1 MRKDRDHSDI
11 PGTYVFDPD
20 IQDRVI
26 DLNMF
31 CMSLNKEA
39 NREQFKQ
46 GEADYLDKF
55 PMTEAQRNAV
65 LNRDWI
71 GMLRLGGN
79 IYYTFKLAIFDGI
92 NMQEIGARMEG
103 VPDDQFKEMM
113 IKGGRPIQAI
123 GIRSEWTRSGRLFG
137 GIGTPHVPGIGA
149 AVDNKKTQTDY
160 WKPLFDGYEPV
171 REWMRKEAPD
181 VAIIV
186 YNDHA
191 SAFSLELIP
200 TFAIGVAEAF
210 QPADEGYGPRKVP
223 VVEGHPELAWH
234 LAESLI
240 LNEFDMT
247 IANEMPVD
255 HGLTVPLSITRG
267 R

>member
-1 MRKDRDHSDI
+1 MRKDRDYSDI
-11 PGTYVFDPD
+11 PGTYVFDPEHSR
-20 IQDRVI
+20 QGYHH
-26 DLNMF
+26 NMF

-113 IKGGRPIQAI
+113 IKGGRPIQ
-123 GIRSEWTRSGRLFG
+123 GNRYQKEWTRSG
-137 GIGTPHVPGIGA
+137 
-149 AVDNKKTQTDY
+149 
-160 WKPLFDGYEPV
+160 
-171 REWMRKEAPD
+171 
-181 VAIIV
+181 
-186 YNDHA
+186 
-191 SAFSLELIP
+191 
-200 TFAIGVAEAF
+200 
-210 QPADEGYGPRKVP
+210 
-223 VVEGHPELAWH
+223 
-234 LAESLI
+234 
-240 LNEFDMT
+240 
-247 IANEMPVD
+247 
-255 HGLTVPLSITRG
+255 
-267 R
+267 

>member
-1 MRKDRDHSDI
+1 MRKDRDYSDI
-11 PGTYVFDPD
+11 PGTYVFDPEHSR
-20 IQDRVI
+20 QGYH
-26 DLNMF
+26 LNMF

-113 IKGGRPIQAI
+113 IKGGRPIEGNRYQK
-123 GIRSEWTRSGRLFG
+123 EWTRSG
-137 GIGTPHVPGIGA
+137 
-149 AVDNKKTQTDY
+149 
-160 WKPLFDGYEPV
+160 
-171 REWMRKEAPD
+171 
-181 VAIIV
+181 
-186 YNDHA
+186 
-191 SAFSLELIP
+191 
-200 TFAIGVAEAF
+200 
-210 QPADEGYGPRKVP
+210 
-223 VVEGHPELAWH
+223 
-234 LAESLI
+234 
-240 LNEFDMT
+240 
-247 IANEMPVD
+247 
-255 HGLTVPLSITRG
+255 
-267 R
+267 